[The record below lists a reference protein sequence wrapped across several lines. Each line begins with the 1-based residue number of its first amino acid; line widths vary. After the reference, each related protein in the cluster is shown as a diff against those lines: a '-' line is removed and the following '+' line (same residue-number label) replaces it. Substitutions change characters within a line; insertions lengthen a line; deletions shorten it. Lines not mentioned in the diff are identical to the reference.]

1 MPSLIEDYALIGNT
15 RTAALVARNGSIDW
29 LCLPRFDSGA
39 CFAALLGES
48 EHGRWLLA
56 PAAGVRRTRRS
67 YREGTLVLETD
78 YETEEGAVRVI
89 DCMPLCERGAELVRV
104 VEGVRGRV
112 PMRMELLIR
121 FDHGSVIPWVRRV
134 KRGLSA
140 VAGPD
145 SLLLRTP
152 VSLESRKFRT
162 VADFSVSA
170 GQRVPF
176 TLSYFPSHEQPP
188 PVLDEIEAVA
198 ATEQWWRRWS
208 DRCTYDGGWRDT
220 VLRSL
225 ITLKALIHAPTGGI
239 VAAPTTSLP
248 EQWGGVRNWD
258 YRFCWL
264 RDATFTL
271 YALLVAGYKD
281 EAREWR
287 EWLLR
292 AAAGRPSDL
301 QILYGV
307 AGERRLVELEL
318 DWLPGYEGASPVRIG
333 NAAAQQFQL
342 DVYGE
347 VMDVLH
353 VARSNGLEPDENAWR
368 LQHALMD
375 YLESN
380 WERPD
385 EGIWEVRGPRRHFT
399 HSKVMAWVAMDRAV
413 KGVERFG
420 LDGPVDRWRRLR
432 ARIHEEVCRKAF
444 DADRQTFVQSY
455 GSKAL
460 DASVLMMPLVGF
472 LPPGDPRMLGTVA
485 AIERELTVDGFVLRY
500 ATSDGVDGL
509 PPGEGAFLPCSFWLA
524 DNLSMQGRAADARA
538 LFERLIAL
546 CNDVGLISEEYD
558 PESKRL
564 MGNFPQAF
572 THVALVNTARNLSRS
587 GGPCEDRGSGCAPPD
602 HREDDLRASPGDDG

>member
-1 MPSLIEDYALIGNT
+1 MPSPIEDYALIGNT
-15 RTAALVARNGSIDW
+15 RTAALVGRDGSIDW

-39 CFAALLGES
+39 CFAALLGS
-48 EHGRWLLA
+48 AEHGRWLLA
-56 PAAGVRRTRRS
+56 PADGVRRIRRA
-67 YREGTLVLETD
+67 YRDGTLVLETD
-78 YETEEGAVRVI
+78 YETGDGAVRVI
-89 DCMPLCERGAELVRV
+89 DCMPLCEGGAELVRV
-104 VEGVRGRV
+104 VQGVRGRV
-112 PMRMELLIR
+112 PVRMELLVR
-121 FDHGSVIPWVRRV
+121 FDHGSVIPWVRRTQG
-134 KRGLSA
+134 GLSA

-145 SLLLRTP
+145 SLLLQTSVP
-152 VSLESRKFRT
+152 FVSRNFRT
-162 VADFSVSA
+162 VAEFSVSA
-170 GQRVPF
+170 GQQVPF
-176 TLSYFPSHEQPP
+176 TLTYFPSHEHPP

-198 ATEQWWRRWS
+198 ATERWWRRWA
-208 DRCTYDGGWRDT
+208 DRCTYDGGWRDA

-271 YALLVAGYKD
+271 YALLVAGYED
-281 EAREWR
+281 EARAWR

-307 AGERRLVELEL
+307 GGERRLVEMEL
-318 DWLPGYEGASPVRIG
+318 DWLPGYEGASPVRTG
-333 NAAAQQFQL
+333 NAAARQFQL

-353 VARSNGLEPDENAWR
+353 VARASGLQPDENAWL
-368 LQHALMD
+368 LQQALMD

-380 WERPD
+380 WQRPD
-385 EGIWEVRGPRRHFT
+385 EGIWEVRGPRRPFT

-420 LDGPVDRWRRLR
+420 LEGPVERWRRLR
-432 ARIHEEVCRKAF
+432 AAIHEEVCREAF

-485 AIERELTVDGFVLRY
+485 AIERELTIGGFVLRY
-500 ATSDGVDGL
+500 ATSEGVDGL

-524 DNLSMQGRAADARA
+524 DNLFMQGRSADARA

-546 CNDVGLISEEYD
+546 CNDVGLLSEEYD

-572 THVALVNTARNLSRS
+572 THVGLVNTARNLSRG
-587 GGPCEDRGSGCAPPD
+587 GGPCEQRSAGSCPD
-602 HREDDLRASPGDDG
+602 PHP